1 MELGFNAIRY
11 NFSYSGRFFGYSFLH
26 PFKTNAKKKNL
37 ASISINKVEDTV
49 NLQIIIR
56 TELVFALQVQP
67 FVRSGLIYPNN
78 STGTLKLAGANG
90 AWWSSRGSSA
100 SANGAVIS
108 SAYYLEFTNSAVWSS
123 GGPWERHYGRP
134 LRCLSTVL
142 GM

>member
-1 MELGFNAIRY
+1 MIKNFTNSATVFRITGVIIARIGGFGKGGMYYGNDKIRIPLY
-11 NFSYSGRFFGYSFLH
+11 
-26 PFKTNAKKKNL
+26 
-37 ASISINKVEDTV
+37 
-49 NLQIIIR
+49 
-56 TELVFALQVQP
+56 

-142 GM
+142 GMGGKV